1 MTQIKRI
8 LIANRGEIAVR
19 IIRACKEL
27 GIETISIY
35 STADKE
41 SLHVALAD
49 HSICV
54 GPGAVKD
61 SYLNLERIM
70 SAAVSL
76 AVDAVHPGY
85 GFLSENSKFAQMCD
99 ECNIIF
105 IGPSTNSIKTMGNKS
120 TAREIMQA
128 NNVPVIP
135 GSDGLVET
143 VEEANEIAEVI
154 GFPVIV
160 KASLGGGGKGM
171 RVINSSDEMEKFI
184 NQARAEA
191 ANAFGD
197 ASIYIEK
204 YITTS
209 RHIEFQI
216 LADKHGNVVHLN
228 DRECSIQRNNQKVLE
243 EAPASCI
250 DDELRMKMGQTAVRA
265 ATAIGYVNAGT
276 IEFLLDENKN
286 FYFMEMNTRIQ
297 VEHPITEMITGI
309 DLIKYQIKIAEGQI
323 LPFQQ
328 KDIKIQA
335 HAIECRINA
344 EDPDNNFTPCAGL
357 IKDLHLPG
365 GKGVRIDS
373 HIYQNY
379 RIPLYYDSMI
389 CKLITWG
396 DDRSEAI
403 GKMKMALSE
412 VTIEGIKTNISLLQK
427 IVEHQDFLDGNIN
440 TKFLDKIIIR

>member
-1 MTQIKRI
+1 MAQIKRI

-19 IIRACKEL
+19 IIRGCKEL

-49 HSICV
+49 YSICV
-54 GPGAVKD
+54 GPGAVQD

-70 SAAVSL
+70 SAAVAL
-76 AVDAVHPGY
+76 AVDAIHPGY
-85 GFLSENSKFAQMCD
+85 GFLSENSKFAQMCE
-99 ECNIIF
+99 ECNIAF
-105 IGPSTNSIKTMGNKS
+105 IGPASNSIKLMGNKS
-120 TAREIMQA
+120 TAREIMAA

-135 GSDGLVET
+135 GSDGIVET
-143 VEEANEIAEVI
+143 PEEANKIAEII

-171 RVINSSDEMEKFI
+171 RIINSSDEMEKFI
-184 NQARAEA
+184 DQARAEA
-191 ANAFGD
+191 SNAFGD

-209 RHIEFQI
+209 KHIEFQI
-216 LADKHGNVVHLN
+216 LADKYGNVVHLN

-243 EAPASCI
+243 EAPASCL
-250 DDELRMKMGQTAVRA
+250 DDELRARMGHTAVEA
-265 ATAIGYVNAGT
+265 AKAIGYINAGT
-276 IEFLLDENKN
+276 IEFLVDENNN

-297 VEHPITEMITGI
+297 VEHPITEMITGV
-309 DLIKYQIKIAEGQI
+309 DLIKQQIKIAEGEH
-323 LPFQQ
+323 LPFIQE
-328 KDIKIQA
+328 DIKIHG

-357 IKDLHLPG
+357 IKELHLPG

-379 RIPLYYDSMI
+379 KIPLYYDSMI

-396 DDRSEAI
+396 DNREEAI
-403 GKMKMALSE
+403 SKMNMALSE
-412 VTIEGIKTNISLLQK
+412 VIIEDIKTNVSLLQK
-427 IVEHQDFLDGNIN
+427 IIEHPDFLVGNID
-440 TKFLDKIIIR
+440 TKFLNKIIR

>member
-1 MTQIKRI
+1 MAQIKRI

-35 STADKE
+35 STADKQ

-49 HSICV
+49 YSICV

-70 SAAVSL
+70 SAAVAL

-85 GFLSENSKFAQMCD
+85 GFLSENSKFAQMCE
-99 ECNIIF
+99 ECNITF
-105 IGPSTNSIKTMGNKS
+105 IGPSTNSIKMMGNKS

-135 GSDGLVET
+135 GSDGVVQT
-143 VEEANEIAEVI
+143 PEEANEIAEII

-184 NQARAEA
+184 NQARTEA

-216 LADKHGNVVHLN
+216 LADQYGNVVHLN

-250 DDELRMKMGQTAVRA
+250 DHELRMRMGETAVRA
-265 ATAIGYVNAGT
+265 AKAIGYVNAGT
-276 IEFLLDENKN
+276 IEFLLDENNN

-309 DLIKYQIKIAEGQI
+309 DLIKYQIKIAEGET

-328 KDIKIQA
+328 KDIKLQG

-357 IKDLHLPG
+357 IRELHLPG
-365 GKGVRIDS
+365 GKGVRVDS
-373 HIYQNY
+373 HIYPNY
-379 RIPLYYDSMI
+379 TIPLYYDSMI

-396 DDRSEAI
+396 DDRNEAI

-412 VTIEGIKTNISLLQK
+412 VIIEDIKTNISLLQR
-427 IVEHQDFLDGNIN
+427 IVAHPDFFDGNIN
-440 TKFLDKIIIR
+440 TKFLDKIIR

>member
-49 HSICV
+49 YSICV

-70 SAAVSL
+70 SAAVAL
-76 AVDAVHPGY
+76 AVDAIHPGY
-85 GFLSENSKFAQMCD
+85 GFLSENSKFAKMCE

-105 IGPSTNSIKTMGNKS
+105 IGPSTNSIKMMGNKS

-135 GSDGLVET
+135 GSDGVIET
-143 VEEANEIAEVI
+143 PEEANSIAKVI

-171 RVINSSDEMEKFI
+171 RIINSADEMEKFI
-184 NQARAEA
+184 NQARTEA

-216 LADKHGNVVHLN
+216 LADKYGNVVHLN
-228 DRECSIQRNNQKVLE
+228 DRECSIQRNNQKVVE

-250 DDELRMKMGQTAVRA
+250 DHELRMKMGETAVRA

-276 IEFLLDENKN
+276 IEFLLDENNN

-309 DLIKYQIKIAEGQI
+309 DLIKYQIKIAQGET
-323 LPFQQ
+323 LPFNQ
-328 KDIKIQA
+328 KDIKMQG

-344 EDPDNNFTPCAGL
+344 EDPHNNFTPCAGL
-357 IKDLHLPG
+357 IKELHLPG

-396 DDRSEAI
+396 DDRNEAI

-412 VTIEGIKTNISLLQK
+412 VIIEDIKTNISLLQK
-427 IVEHQDFLDGNIN
+427 IVEHPDFSKGNIN
-440 TKFLDKIIIR
+440 TKFLDKIIR